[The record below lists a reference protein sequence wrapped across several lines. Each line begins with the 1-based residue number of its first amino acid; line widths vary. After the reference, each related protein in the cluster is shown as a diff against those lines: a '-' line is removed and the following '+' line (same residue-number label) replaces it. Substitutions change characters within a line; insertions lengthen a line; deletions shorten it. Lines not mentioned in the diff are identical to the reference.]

1 MVLPNA
7 IGGDMIVLKGLID
20 IDGDMK
26 THIW

>member
-1 MVLPNA
+1 MVLPSA
-7 IGGDMIVLKGLID
+7 IGGDTTVLKGLID